1 MNEHEAPDESPSKA
15 QPSGSPESQHSRE
28 SAESATPPAQNTST
42 GTHSKPAPPTTR
54 PLPRWRV
61 LLHNDDVNEMQYVV
75 NTIINL
81 TRIEEPTAVEKTV
94 EAHKQGLSL
103 LLTTHQER
111 AELFQQ
117 QFQSANLT
125 VTIEPEAE

>member
-1 MNEHEAPDESPSKA
+1 MSEHDATHDKHNQSGPAAEGATSSNA
-15 QPSGSPESQHSRE
+15 QGS
-28 SAESATPPAQNTST
+28 AST
-42 GTHSKPAPPTTR
+42 DTRSKPQTPATK

-75 NTIINL
+75 NTIIHL
-81 TRIEEPTAVEKTV
+81 TRLEEASAVEKTV
-94 EAHKQGLSL
+94 EAHKRGLSL

-125 VTIEPEAE
+125 VTIEPEED

>member
-1 MNEHEAPDESPSKA
+1 MNDNANVP
-15 QPSGSPESQHSRE
+15 QPHDPQ
-28 SAESATPPAQNTST
+28 PPAAAST
-42 GTHSKPAPPTTR
+42 DTRRKPQPPQTK
-54 PLPRWRV
+54 PLPRWKV
-61 LLHNDDVNEMQYVV
+61 LLHNDDVNEMEYVV
-75 NTIINL
+75 RTIMSL
-81 TRIEEPTAVEKTV
+81 TTIEETAAVKKAT
-94 EAHKQGLSL
+94 EAHKAGLSL